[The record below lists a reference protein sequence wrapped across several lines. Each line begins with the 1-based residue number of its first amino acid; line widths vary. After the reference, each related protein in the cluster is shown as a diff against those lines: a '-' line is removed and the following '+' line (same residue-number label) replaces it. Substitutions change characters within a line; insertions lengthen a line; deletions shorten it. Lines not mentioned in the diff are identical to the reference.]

1 LTSSKKELY
10 SVPQAG
16 RSQRARRADPT
27 RIAGADHALPATE
40 EVLFG
45 KFKLAC
51 TLVLALSTPS
61 FAADAPGVT
70 ATEIKIGGVFP
81 FSGPASSIG
90 LVGKGVLAYVQS
102 INERGGINGRKINY
116 IAMDD
121 AYSPPKAVEH
131 VRKLVESDEVA
142 FIFSQLGT
150 PGNAASAK
158 YLVLKG
164 VPTISIISGSNKFTS
179 VADFPLTTTGLVSF
193 DTEGKIYAKYLS
205 KALPNAKYAILY
217 QNDDLGKDYVNAFK
231 AFLKSDFDKRVVT
244 AAYEI
249 SDPTIDSQV
258 VSLKSSGAEA
268 LLVAGTPKFS
278 AQAIRKVAE
287 IGWKPTLIVNFPSS
301 SVSATLKPA
310 GFDKAIGVIVG
321 TFIKDPTD
329 SKWNDDAG
337 MKAYRVF
344 FAKYLAGSD
353 IGDTNYLTGYQQGMI
368 LEQILKQ
375 CGNDLSRE
383 NIVKQA
389 KSLKDLVLPTA
400 MPGISINTSA
410 TNNMIWTQLQL
421 QRWSGTNWEQFG
433 EVLDVKSE

>member
-1 LTSSKKELY
+1 ML
-10 SVPQAG
+10 
-16 RSQRARRADPT
+16 
-27 RIAGADHALPATE
+27 
-40 EVLFG
+40 G
-45 KFKLAC
+45 KFKLASA
-51 TLVLALSTPS
+51 LMIALSAPA

-102 INERGGINGRKINY
+102 INDRGGINGRKINY

-150 PGNAASAK
+150 PGNTASSK
-158 YLVLKG
+158 YLAVKG
-164 VPTISIISGSNKFTS
+164 VPTISIVSGSNKFTN

-258 VSLKSSGAEA
+258 VNLKSSGAEA
-268 LLVAGTPKFS
+268 LLVAGTPKFA
-278 AQAIRKVAE
+278 AQAIRKVSE
-287 IGWKPTLIVNFPSS
+287 IGWKPTMLLNYPSS
-301 SVSATLKPA
+301 SVGAVLKPA
-310 GFDKAIGVIVG
+310 GLDKSTGVIVG
-321 TFIKDPTD
+321 TFTMDPTD
-329 SKWNDDAG
+329 PQWDNNDG
-337 MKAYRVF
+337 MKSFRAF
-344 FAKYLAGSD
+344 IAKYMPGVD
-353 IGDTNYLTGYQQGMI
+353 IADTNYLFGYTQGML
-368 LEQILKQ
+368 LEQIIKQ
-375 CGNDLSRE
+375 CVDDLSRE
-383 NIVKQA
+383 NILKQ
-389 KSLKDLVLPTA
+389 
-400 MPGISINTSA
+400 
-410 TNNMIWTQLQL
+410 
-421 QRWSGTNWEQFG
+421 
-433 EVLDVKSE
+433 

>member
-1 LTSSKKELY
+1 
-10 SVPQAG
+10 
-16 RSQRARRADPT
+16 
-27 RIAGADHALPATE
+27 
-40 EVLFG
+40 LFG

-61 FAADAPGVT
+61 FAADAQGVT

-150 PGNAASAK
+150 PGNTASAK

-164 VPTISIISGSNKFTS
+164 VPTISIISGSNKFTI

-258 VSLKSSGAEA
+258 VSLKSSGADA

-310 GFDKAIGVIVG
+310 GFDNAMGVIVG

-368 LEQILKQ
+368 LEQIMKQ

-383 NIVKQA
+383 ISSSRQKPEGSRAADCHARHLDQHQRDQQH
-389 KSLKDLVLPTA
+389 DLDATA
-400 MPGISINTSA
+400 TA
-410 TNNMIWTQLQL
+410 ALE
-421 QRWSGTNWEQFG
+421 RH
-433 EVLDVKSE
+433 